1 MSHNSRLIWFAVCA
15 FALATSLHAMA
26 PADTIQAKGG
36 PITIQP
42 ITHAALQLKYGNQ
55 VITVDPTTM
64 GGDYNA
70 LAKADIILVTD
81 IHGDHLDPGT
91 IEKASKTGTTV
102 VIPSAAASQVKYGT
116 TISNGEKKTIKGIE
130 IEAVPMY
137 NLQRGPSA
145 GQLFHTK
152 GRGNGYVVTL
162 GDKRIYVAGDTE
174 CTPDMKAL
182 KNIDVAF
189 VPMNLPYTMPPNE
202 AADCVKA
209 FKPKIVYPYHYM
221 GSDLKVF
228 ADALKGS
235 GVDVRVRDWYAK

>member
-1 MSHNSRLIWFAVCA
+1 MSRNSRLMWSAVFG

-26 PADTIQAKGG
+26 TADTIQAKGG

-55 VITVDPTTM
+55 VITVDPTMM
-64 GGDYNA
+64 GGDYNT

-81 IHGDHLDPGT
+81 IHGDHLDPAT
-91 IEKASKTGTTV
+91 IEKASKAGTTV
-102 VIPSAAASQVKYGT
+102 VIPSAAASQVKNGT
-116 TISNGEKKTIKGIE
+116 TIANGEKKTIKGIE

-137 NLQRGPSA
+137 NLQRGPAA

-162 GDKRIYVAGDTE
+162 GDKRIYLAGDTE
-174 CTPDMKAL
+174 CVPEMKAL

-189 VPMNLPYTMPPNE
+189 VPMNLPYTMPPTE

-209 FKPKIVYPYHYM
+209 FKPKLVYPYHYM

-228 ADALKGS
+228 EDALKGS
-235 GVDVRVRDWYAK
+235 GVEVRVRDWYAK